1 MVVGLTYD
9 LRSDYLKEGFSEEET
24 AEFDRESTVE
34 AIEQTI
40 QQLGFSTSRIGHLR
54 QLINKIARGERWD
67 LVFNICEGM
76 YGIGR
81 EAQVPC
87 VLDAYKIPYVFSDP
101 LVLALTLHKG
111 MTKHVVRDCGVSTP
125 DFAVVSVKADI
136 DSVDLPYPLFVKPL
150 GEGTGKGI
158 DSKSKVNNPAELE
171 KICLELLPRF
181 VQGLIIETYLPGR
194 EFTVGIVGTGEKA
207 RSVGVMEVILN
218 PEAEADAYTYVN
230 KEECDERVLYRIV
243 TDELARECADVALR
257 AWRALNCR
265 DGGRVDI
272 RLDAGGKP
280 GFMEVNPLAGL
291 HPEHSDLPIIC
302 NLQGIPYLQLMGWI
316 MESAMERIN
325 SEIAK

>member
-24 AEFDRESTVE
+24 AEFDRESTVD
-34 AIEQTI
+34 AIDNTL
-40 QQLGFSTSRIGHLR
+40 QQLGYSTVRIGHVRHLV
-54 QLINKIARGERWD
+54 QKLAGGERWD

-81 EAQVPC
+81 EAQVPAL
-87 VLDAYKIPYVFSDP
+87 LDAYSIPYVFSDP

-111 MTKHVVRDCGVSTP
+111 MTKHVVRDCGVPTP
-125 DFAVVSVKADI
+125 DFAVVKMKADI
-136 DSVDLPYPLFVKPL
+136 ALVNLPYPLFVKPL

-158 DSKSKVNNPAELE
+158 DSKSKVNTPAELE
-171 KICLELLPRF
+171 TVCMELLPRF
-181 VQGLIIETYLPGR
+181 EQGLIIETYLPGR

-207 RSVGVMEVILN
+207 RSVGIMEVILN
-218 PEAEADAYTYVN
+218 KQAEADAYTYVN
-230 KEECDERVLYRIV
+230 KEECDERVHYSIV
-243 TDELARECADVALR
+243 SDELAERCAKVSLD

-272 RLDAGGKP
+272 RLDAEGNP

-302 NLQGIPYLQLMGWI
+302 NLQGIPYLKLMGWI
-316 MESAMERIN
+316 MDSAMERAM
-325 SEIAK
+325 SDE